1 MLPAFRYAGRNA
13 AFGAVGVS
21 RLNTALAP
29 SIWLAQPQ
37 RAYCTA
43 RARQSDWASVTLHRL
58 LYQYSLNVRFKDQPP
73 PAVPDSSELG
83 KLEERLGCGRLPA
96 HVNSFGARL
105 RSEHIARTASPSLAA
120 SRLAAA
126 Q

>member
-1 MLPAFRYAGRNA
+1 MPPAFRCAGRNA
-13 AFGAVGVS
+13 ALGAVGVG

-43 RARQSDWASVTLHRL
+43 RARQSDWATVTLHRM

-73 PAVPDSSELG
+73 PAVPDSAELG
-83 KLEERLGCGRLPA
+83 RLEERLGCGQLALLPVFSTLSLPGFDPSTVPRLLHLP
-96 HVNSFGARL
+96 
-105 RSEHIARTASPSLAA
+105 
-120 SRLAAA
+120 
-126 Q
+126 